1 MPVSFIHLSDIHFGQ
16 EKGGELETHND
27 VKERLLADATVQVKR
42 LGLQIEG
49 IIVTGDVAFAG
60 KASEF
65 KEAGHWL
72 DRLANGVGCNA
83 TAVQVVPGNH
93 DIDRAEISGGC
104 HLMLKEILDQ
114 GEVVFDKFLNDE
126 ADCAT
131 LYRKL
136 SAYWTFAEGYNCFLD
151 KKGGIASNK
160 TSDIAPGRSIRMMGL
175 NSSLMCWSEERE
187 GDLFLGARQR
197 VLPINSGEELVIL
210 CHHPLHWL
218 NDEKTARSYIRNR
231 ARVLMTGHEHKP
243 AVYVD
248 RTKPGRDFLTIASG
262 AAIPPRATDEYGY
275 TYNILT
281 FDWDSQVDGLKVS
294 IVPRTWSDGRM
305 AGFEYADSKSL
316 MALDEISRG
325 ARRWAAEMPSQ
336 MTAHTELSDERA
348 AGFLHLRLKVSG
360 AETSVDFLLPDL
372 PGEWS
377 TGMVEESRHDRL
389 AFLERADVIWLM
401 VDGGRLTELSQR
413 QSTIHR
419 TKLYLQRL
427 KQFFPHLPRVIL
439 VITRADTGTVDQK
452 TVDAILSEGTALGI
466 DMAVQA
472 ISSFSTNPSVPAG
485 TGIAELLK
493 SSISRQT
500 EIYAFWP
507 FVSVCVFYDR
517 PLGRSSLCAKAVAK
531 PMKAMVHRTP
541 DRTTSVSKSPSSKV
555 AAMRVRAAAAAQ
567 A

>member
-160 TSDIAPGRSIRMMGL
+160 TFDIAPGRSIRMMGL

-294 IVPRTWSDGRM
+294 IVPRTWSDEEMDFVADEELLRDTGPTLTLASANFQAAGRQIEPP
-305 AGFEYADSKSL
+305 ALEAADEV
-316 MALDEISRG
+316 DYP
-325 ARRWAAEMPSQ
+325 AAEEDRIVIIEETTVPERFAMVLLRFFRDLSPSQ
-336 MTAHTELSDERA
+336 
-348 AGFLHLRLKVSG
+348 
-360 AETSVDFLLPDL
+360 
-372 PGEWS
+372 
-377 TGMVEESRHDRL
+377 RL
-389 AFLERADVIWLM
+389 AILVRLGALPPTWNGVMTHGMERNVVDKLM
-401 VDGGRLTELSQR
+401 HDGRLANLENEIER
-413 QSTIHR
+413 EQSG
-419 TKLYLQRL
+419 RL
-427 KQFFPHLPRVIL
+427 
-439 VITRADTGTVDQK
+439 D
-452 TVDAILSEGTALGI
+452 
-466 DMAVQA
+466 
-472 ISSFSTNPSVPAG
+472 
-485 TGIAELLK
+485 
-493 SSISRQT
+493 
-500 EIYAFWP
+500 
-507 FVSVCVFYDR
+507 
-517 PLGRSSLCAKAVAK
+517 
-531 PMKAMVHRTP
+531 
-541 DRTTSVSKSPSSKV
+541 
-555 AAMRVRAAAAAQ
+555 
-567 A
+567 